1 MSEKIQKIEVKKILQ
16 EYSFLLLDDEYKQ
29 EVIYENKIE
38 FLERVQKLKVE
49 LGIFD
54 EPEIP
59 EEKKEGEDGD
69 NKNLPKKPK
78 IDPNLISKNT
88 KNKVKKLYREIAKK
102 THPDKVTS
110 EELIDLYMR
119 ATVATDDYNLFELFI
134 ICIELKIE
142 IEVDEDD
149 KEILLKLIEMKKEE
163 LRNIEASFI
172 WLYAK
177 SKTEEE
183 KNNLIDLF
191 VKKHGKKN

>member
-1 MSEKIQKIEVKKILQ
+1 MSEKIQKIEARKILH
-16 EYSFLLLDDEYKQ
+16 EYNFLLLDDEYKK
-29 EVIYENKIE
+29 EVISENTAE
-38 FLERVQKLKVE
+38 FLERVQKLKIE

-59 EEKKEGEDGD
+59 GEEKEGEEKKE
-69 NKNLPKKPK
+69 KMPKKPK
-78 IDPNLISKNT
+78 LDPDSISKNT
-88 KNKVKKLYREIAKK
+88 KSKIKKLYREIAKK

-110 EELIDLYMR
+110 EDLIELYMK
-119 ATVATDDYNLFELFI
+119 ATSAADNYNLFELFI
-134 ICIELKIE
+134 ICIELNIE

-149 KEILLKLIEMKKEE
+149 KEILLKIIEMKKEE

-172 WLYAK
+172 WLYAN